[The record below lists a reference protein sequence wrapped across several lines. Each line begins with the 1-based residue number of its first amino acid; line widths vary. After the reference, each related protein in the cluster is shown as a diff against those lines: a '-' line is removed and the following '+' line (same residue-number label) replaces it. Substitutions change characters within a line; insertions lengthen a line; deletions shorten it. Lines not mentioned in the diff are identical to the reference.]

1 MDDETGG
8 DELVNLFAV
17 CGEVE
22 FSELVEVDFSELVEV
37 VDFFELVEVVDFSEF
52 EVDFS
57 KLVEVVELCKSGE
70 PSKIFDFPKIFD
82 FSNPPLSTFSG
93 SQLPTAVSTD
103 DWNHP
108 RCWSEPS
115 R

>member
-1 MDDETGG
+1 MVDETGG
-8 DELVNLFAV
+8 DVLVNLFAV
-17 CGEVE
+17 YGE
-22 FSELVEVDFSELVEV
+22 
-37 VDFFELVEVVDFSEF
+37 VDFSEF
-52 EVDFS
+52 EADFSKLVEAVELCKFDVDFS
-57 KLVEVVELCKSGE
+57 KLVEAVELAKLGE
-70 PSKIFDFPKIFD
+70 PSEIIGLSKIFDFPKIFD
-82 FSNPPLSTFSG
+82 FSNPPFSTFSG